1 MNPSFLFLLQNL
13 TEATTEASHQKL
25 ITILSIALITTLALL
40 TISLLKVKRL
50 NKEIKTLK
58 NDNNG

>member
-1 MNPSFLFLLQNL
+1 MNPSFLFVLQNL

-50 NKEIKTLK
+50 NKEIKNLK
-58 NDNNG
+58 KR

>member
-1 MNPSFLFLLQNL
+1 MNPSFLFVLQNL

-40 TISLLKVKRL
+40 TISLIKVKRL
-50 NKEIKTLK
+50 ENKIKGLK
-58 NDNNG
+58 NL